1 MSQEEIQHQESTPA
15 PAGEAEKRPAAA
27 APAELVPFIEAI
39 LFVADEPVSVER
51 LAATLMVDQD
61 MVAQA
66 LDILRGQCAARGV
79 RLQRKGHRVQMVTA
93 PETAEVVE
101 RFLGLDV
108 TSRLSPAALET
119 LAIVAYRQPITR
131 AEVDA
136 IRGVQSDSVLRT
148 LVSRGLIEEVGRL
161 EQAGRPILYGTT
173 FEFLQYFGLED
184 LSQLPPLEPEES
196 APAEAPES

>member
-1 MSQEEIQHQESTPA
+1 MPQEGAQHQEVKQA
-15 PAGEAEKRPAAA
+15 PAGEQEQRPAAA
-27 APAELVPFIEAI
+27 APADLVPFIEAV

-51 LAATLMVDQD
+51 LAATLMVDQE
-61 MVAQA
+61 MVEQA
-66 LDILRGQCAARGV
+66 LDILREQCAARGV

-184 LSQLPPLEPEES
+184 LSQLPPLEPEGS
-196 APAEAPES
+196 APAEASES